1 MLLLNKSFFMLKK
14 ERQLKVLDLIRDKKN
29 VSSRFLA
36 HELNVSEDTIR
47 RDLNE
52 LSDKELLTKVHGGAI
67 SVMQKLYHYNENV
80 IYNLESK
87 TNIAL
92 KASSLIQDGMVIIIS
107 GGTTNLVLAKLFP
120 KNIKATVY
128 TYSLP
133 IAMQLIEHPLLE
145 IIFIGGKINKE
156 SMVTTG
162 LDVFQFLSKIKADL
176 CFMGVSSIDIKHG
189 ITDEGYEISLI
200 KKAKI
205 NSSYKVVYLATSN
218 KLNKKQS
225 FNVCNL
231 NDIDTLVTEL
241 APSDINLKEYLK
253 SGVNLL

>member
-1 MLLLNKSFFMLKK
+1 MLKK
-14 ERQLKVLDLIRDKKN
+14 ERQLKVLDLVRDIRN
-29 VSSRFLA
+29 VSSSFLA

-47 RDLNE
+47 RDINE
-52 LSDKELLTKVHGGAI
+52 LSNRGLLTKVHGGAV
-67 SVMQKLYHYNENV
+67 SVIQKLYHYNENV
-80 IYNLESK
+80 IHNLENK
-87 TNIAL
+87 TKIAL
-92 KASSLIQDGMVIIIS
+92 KASSLIQEGMVIIIS

-120 KNIKATVY
+120 KDIKATVY

-145 IIFIGGKINKE
+145 VLFIGGKLNKE

-162 LDVFQFLSKIKADL
+162 LDVIQFLSKIKADL
-176 CFMGVSSIDIKHG
+176 CFMGVSSINIKHG

-205 NSSYKVVYLATSN
+205 NSSNQVVYLATTN
-218 KLNKKQS
+218 KIDMKQS

-231 NDIDTLVTEL
+231 KDIDTLVTEL
-241 APSDINLKEYLK
+241 DPLDFKLKEYIK